1 METSKVIQA
10 TLGQAI
16 VAESHRRRNVFRDGG
31 QGTLLGLTN
40 AFMPF
45 LLRTK
50 SLSVLRG
57 SSSIS
62 AKSPASRQ
70 ARCFFLWDL
79 EGFCCG
85 HRQSFGGAALVS

>member
-31 QGTLLGLTN
+31 QGTLLRLTN

-50 SLSVLRG
+50 SLSVL
-57 SSSIS
+57 
-62 AKSPASRQ
+62 
-70 ARCFFLWDL
+70 
-79 EGFCCG
+79 
-85 HRQSFGGAALVS
+85 